1 MANQINSKGNKFE
14 DGVLT
19 VTGCIDRNNGE
30 EDPSRTKREDWRDT
44 SHLGRGEHRNEMR
57 NLTYAHRLMAK
68 GLRPDPSIELEDWI
82 ARYKE
87 VLNED

>member
-1 MANQINSKGNKFE
+1 MNNKFE

-19 VTGCIDRNNGE
+19 VTGCMQRHTISRNEADRTRH
-30 EDPSRTKREDWRDT
+30 EDYRDT
-44 SHLGRGEHRNEMR
+44 SFFGNHACKSEMH
-57 NLTYAHRLMAK
+57 NLAYAHRLIAK

-87 VLNED
+87 LLP